1 MDIILNN
8 IDRIYNQLNTDLQKS
23 TIVRKIDGITIEG
36 KLKSTRTRFNTV
48 KTEIEEIALKYNIQ
62 PVSIEQNTEDKTL
75 FAIQFPEL
83 NNIYTDKELEQLYN
97 NVFNWL
103 ITNAIEK
110 TKTNIG
116 GLKTKVTKQLLL
128 DSVNAYVKISI
139 DIFCKSSINPY
150 KENKET
156 YTQDINYINK
166 IKDIYNKYV
175 TIYCNEHNIH

>member
-1 MDIILNN
+1 
-8 IDRIYNQLNTDLQKS
+8 
-23 TIVRKIDGITIEG
+23 
-36 KLKSTRTRFNTV
+36 
-48 KTEIEEIALKYNIQ
+48 
-62 PVSIEQNTEDKTL
+62 L

-166 IKDIYNKYV
+166 IKEIYNKYV